1 MTLHI
6 LKLCVGVD
14 TIEDLARW
22 QAERIETLRRAKQPA
37 ELFHRT
43 LQTPKRRDDVLAGGS
58 LYWVIKG
65 LIQVRQRITD
75 IREGKKD
82 DGTPCCL
89 LMLDRKLVPVRPTP
103 RRAFQ
108 GWRYLAAEDAPA
120 DLAGASAGALT
131 SLPPRMRKDLADLG
145 LL

>member
-43 LQTPKRRDDVLAGGS
+43 LQTPKPMD
-58 LYWVIKG
+58 
-65 LIQVRQRITD
+65 
-75 IREGKKD
+75 E
-82 DGTPCCL
+82 
-89 LMLDRKLVPVRPTP
+89 
-103 RRAFQ
+103 
-108 GWRYLAAEDAPA
+108 
-120 DLAGASAGALT
+120 
-131 SLPPRMRKDLADLG
+131 
-145 LL
+145 